1 MKLTE
6 LVQGLPPTRLLYLDD
21 SYLKESSCN
30 ILKVKT
36 DERKAAYVMTDQS
49 VFHPKSGGQPSDVGR
64 ITSEGF
70 VFGVKKVMFAE
81 GVVVHWGKSIQGET
95 RTGPAHLSIEWEPRY
110 RCMRRHTAAH
120 LLDNCLAT
128 VMGKRL
134 ESTDSWVGEDSYV
147 GYGGACPT
155 MEQLRA
161 VEQMENELIAKG
173 ADVTAR
179 VATKEE
185 VAILLS
191 EISGLDRLPKDRDLR
206 IVIIEGFQGI
216 PCGGTHVKNI
226 KEISKFQL
234 KPPQVSDEG
243 FRVNF
248 DTAP

>member
-21 SYLKESSCN
+21 SYLRESSCN
-30 ILKVKT
+30 ILRVEP

-64 ITSEGF
+64 ITSGGF
-70 VFGVKKVMFAE
+70 VFDVKKVMFAE
-81 GVVVHWGKSIQGET
+81 GVVVHWGKGIQGET

-110 RCMRRHTAAH
+110 RFMRRHTAAH
-120 LLDNCLAT
+120 LLDSCLAA

-155 MEQLRA
+155 AEQLRA
-161 VEQMENELIAKG
+161 VERMENELIAKG
-173 ADVTAR
+173 AEVTAR
-179 VATKEE
+179 VVTKEE
-185 VAILLS
+185 ATILLS
-191 EISGLDRLPKDRDLR
+191 EISGPERLPKDRDLR
-206 IVIIEGFQGI
+206 IVKIEGFQGI

-226 KEISKFQL
+226 EEIGKFLL
-234 KPPQVSDEG
+234 KPPEVSDEG
-243 FRVNF
+243 FRINF
-248 DTAP
+248 DTVP